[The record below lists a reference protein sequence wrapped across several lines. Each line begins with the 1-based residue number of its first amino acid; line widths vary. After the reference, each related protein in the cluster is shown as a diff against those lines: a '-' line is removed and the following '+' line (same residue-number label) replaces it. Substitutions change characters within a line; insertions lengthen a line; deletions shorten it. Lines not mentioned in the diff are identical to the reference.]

1 MKADKP
7 GKKGSSNPGMDD
19 KTGELLQDEAE
30 EEAANRVGLSTET
43 YAQLKRLAHFHL
55 RTFRKDMTLN
65 CTSLV
70 HEAFLKLRASEVE
83 TIHSEE
89 HYAAVASMAMRQI
102 LVDYVRKKAAK
113 KHGGDVLQVTLQES
127 SATTDAPSVDLLAL
141 DDALEKLSQT
151 DPVLEKVVV
160 LRFFGGFSI
169 AETAAALSRSVRSVE
184 RDWTRAR
191 LYLYQ
196 DLHLESSGSA

>member
-1 MKADKP
+1 MKANKP
-7 GKKGSSNPGMDD
+7 GEKGSSKSGMDD
-19 KTGELLQDEAE
+19 QTGKPLQDVTE
-30 EEAANRVGLSTET
+30 EEAANRVGLSAET

-55 RTFRKDMTLN
+55 QTFRKEMTLN
-65 CTSLV
+65 CTALV
-70 HEAFLKLRASEVE
+70 HEAFLKLKASENE
-83 TIHSEE
+83 TIHSQE

-102 LVDYVRKKAAK
+102 LVDYIRKKAAK

-127 SATTDAPSVDLLAL
+127 SATTDARSIDLLAL
-141 DDALEKLSQT
+141 DDALEKLSLT

-160 LRFFGGFSI
+160 LRFFGGFSV

-191 LYLYQ
+191 LYLYR
-196 DLHLESSGSA
+196 DLHLESSGST